1 MIFPDRAAA
10 GQQLANVLNT
20 YRNKPDVVVLGLP
33 RGGVVTAAA
42 VAEALHAPL
51 DIVITRKLGAPG
63 NQEYAVG
70 ALTEQG
76 TVVGSGTA
84 SIIAQEKT
92 ELARRV
98 QQYRQCKL
106 PLDVKNK
113 IVILVDDGIATGL
126 TMQAAIESIHQQKP
140 KQLIVA
146 VPVAPPDT
154 VAKLR
159 SQVDNLIVLDQ
170 PDNFMAVGQFYET
183 FDQVS
188 DDEVQY
194 YLEKYGQI

>member
-1 MIFPDRAAA
+1 MIFTDRAAA

-20 YRNKPDVVVLGLP
+20 YKNKPDVVVLGLP

-42 VAEALHAPL
+42 VAGALHAPL

-63 NQEYAVG
+63 NKEYAVG

-76 TVVGSGTA
+76 TVVGGGTA
-84 SIIAQEKT
+84 TIIAQEKT

-98 QQYRQCKL
+98 QQYRQGKL

-113 IVILVDDGIATGL
+113 TVILVDDGIATGL
-126 TMQAAIESIHQQKP
+126 TMQAAIASIRQQQP
-140 KQLIVA
+140 KRLIVA

-154 VAKLR
+154 VIKLR
-159 SQVDNLIVLDQ
+159 TQVDELIVLDQ
-170 PDNFMAVGQFYET
+170 PDNFMAVGQFYEK
-183 FDQVS
+183 FDQVT
-188 DDEVQY
+188 DEEVQY
-194 YLEKYGQI
+194 YLQRYAQN

>member
-1 MIFPDRAAA
+1 MIFSDRAAA
-10 GQQLANVLNT
+10 GQQLANVLDT
-20 YRNKPDVVVLGLP
+20 YKNKPDVVVLGLP

-42 VAEALHAPL
+42 VAKVLDAPL

-84 SIIAQEKT
+84 AVIAQEKT

-98 QQYRQCKL
+98 QQYRQGKP
-106 PLDVKNK
+106 PLSLNHK

-126 TMQAAIESIHQQKP
+126 TMQAAIQSIRQQQP

-146 VPVAPPDT
+146 VPVAPSYT
-154 VAKLR
+154 VAKLH

-188 DDEVQY
+188 DEEVQY